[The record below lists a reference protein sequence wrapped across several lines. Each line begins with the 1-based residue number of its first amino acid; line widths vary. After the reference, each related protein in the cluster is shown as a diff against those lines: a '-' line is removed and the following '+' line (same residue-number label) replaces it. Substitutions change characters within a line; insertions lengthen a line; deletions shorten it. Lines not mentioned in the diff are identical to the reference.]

1 MDMNESGSLRNY
13 VVRLDKPIAAEKDET
28 GRGCYGAVFKSRLNG
43 GRCVAKKLHDIL
55 LGVGVYQPVS
65 RSEWSDLV
73 AKFQREI
80 DLLSKQRHPNI
91 VQFLGVCGLDGD
103 PRDIQLVMEELDT
116 DLTRFITNYKG
127 SIPVALKL
135 SILRDTACGVNHLH
149 SSGVVHRDLNA
160 NNVLL
165 SKSLQAKVADLGVSR
180 FIPANLQYLTKGLS
194 LAPGAIHYMS
204 PEVLQENPSY
214 GVKLD
219 CFSFG
224 HLSLYLAVEVR
235 RIMHD

>member
-1 MDMNESGSLRNY
+1 MHSGG
-13 VVRLDKPIAAEKDET
+13 I
-28 GRGCYGAVFKSRLNG
+28 
-43 GRCVAKKLHDIL
+43 
-55 LGVGVYQPVS
+55 
-65 RSEWSDLV
+65 
-73 AKFQREI
+73 
-80 DLLSKQRHPNI
+80 
-91 VQFLGVCGLDGD
+91 
-103 PRDIQLVMEELDT
+103 
-116 DLTRFITNYKG
+116 
-127 SIPVALKL
+127 
-135 SILRDTACGVNHLH
+135 
-149 SSGVVHRDLNA
+149 VHRDLNA

-180 FIPANLQYLTKGLS
+180 FIPANLQYLTRGLS

-235 RIMHD
+235 IIMHVRLCVCVSVLCKVKRWKFKTKLFF